1 MAIFRG
7 TIRSKTLMM
16 DTSVNIV
23 VPYEQHYAATKARE
37 FKTVILLHGLK
48 QNADAWPRMSR
59 VEQYAHAAGFNV
71 VMPEAQRSFYTDMTY
86 GLAYFDYIANEL
98 PQMLSNVFRMP
109 TDSAHLYVG
118 GLSMGGFGAFK
129 CALTYPERFAGVM
142 SYSGALY
149 CFEELSKYESILFP
163 GEVTA
168 MLGPDLRCPAESSLT
183 SLAQKAS
190 ASSCKPR
197 MYLACGTEDSLL
209 EDNRRFAAYLRTL
222 GFNPVYEEWSGQHDW
237 TFWDRACARSFA
249 LMADLDPQFME

>member
-98 PQMLSNVFRMP
+98 PQMLSTVFRMP

-142 SYSGALY
+142 S
-149 CFEELSKYESILFP
+149 LSLIHL
-163 GEVTA
+163 
-168 MLGPDLRCPAESSLT
+168 SLIHISEPT
-183 SLAQKAS
+183 
-190 ASSCKPR
+190 R
-197 MYLACGTEDSLL
+197 
-209 EDNRRFAAYLRTL
+209 
-222 GFNPVYEEWSGQHDW
+222 H
-237 TFWDRACARSFA
+237 
-249 LMADLDPQFME
+249 